1 MRTKKLKSISKAQ
14 SIVLVQCFTN
24 MQRVKRKTHLSLKH
38 KEGLIDVVKH
48 ILNNKSN
55 VRTYFPVFKIL
66 HK

>member
-1 MRTKKLKSISKAQ
+1 M
-14 SIVLVQCFTN
+14 VQCFTN

-55 VRTYFPVFKIL
+55 VKTYFPVFKIL